1 MSIFLECLSKNSFL
15 QERNKQSQQKID
27 DLKRE
32 INSKIS
38 DENITVFVTGS
49 LGRQEVGANSDLDFF
64 IISLEKLSK
73 LKEIQI
79 FSKMIEINTCLKFPE
94 LSNDGEYLK
103 VHYIDE
109 MLSIAG
115 SPKDDE
121 QNMFTERMLLFLES
135 KCIFSDKNYDDIIEK
150 IISMYL
156 RDSEGRVNFKPLFLV
171 NDILR
176 FWRTLCLN
184 YEQTRHTEGR
194 PWKKK
199 NINLK
204 YSRMLTVFAT
214 IAYLV
219 SMNDVSIITIKEML
233 QKTPL
238 ERLATSLDTVD
249 DGSLKEEFEHFLSFY
264 ARFLEAK
271 EKNTLEDSELDSNAI
286 AFSDFFYKVLT
297 HDKIKQE
304 YKKYLVI

>member
-1 MSIFLECLSKNSFL
+1 MGVFIECLTGNEFL
-15 QERNKQSQQKID
+15 STRKSESQAKID
-27 DLKRE
+27 NLKRE
-32 INSKIS
+32 ISSKIQ
-38 DENITVFVTGS
+38 DATITVFVTGS
-49 LGRQEVGANSDLDFF
+49 LGRQEVGSSSDLDFF
-64 IISLEKLSK
+64 IISLKKLPK

-79 FSKMIEINTCLKFPE
+79 FSNMIEINTFLGFPE

-109 MLSIAG
+109 MLSMAG

-135 KCIFSDKNYDDIIEK
+135 KCIFSDKNYNEIIGR

-156 RDSEGRVNFKPLFLV
+156 RDSGGRVNFKPLFLV

-184 YEQTRHTEGR
+184 YEQTRHTAGR
-194 PWKKK
+194 SWKKK

-219 SMNDVSIITIKEML
+219 SMDNVSIETIKDML

-238 ERLATSLDTVD
+238 ERLATCLDTIGD
-249 DGSLKEEFEHFLSFY
+249 NDLKEEFEHFLSY
-264 ARFLEAK
+264 YVLFLKAK
-271 EKNTLEDSELDSNAI
+271 EQNTLDDCDLDSNAI